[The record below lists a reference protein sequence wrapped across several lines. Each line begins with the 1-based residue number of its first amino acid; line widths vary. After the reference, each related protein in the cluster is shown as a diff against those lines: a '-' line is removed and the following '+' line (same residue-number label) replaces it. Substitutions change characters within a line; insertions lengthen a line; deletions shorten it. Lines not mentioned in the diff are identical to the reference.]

1 MASIPAAEPKK
12 EVKQLDVNQID
23 SSGKGK
29 TEEKKDEEPALKDSY
44 GRVLKKVEEKKD
56 GVAKDSYG
64 RAIKPL
70 VKEVPIKEVKMI

>member
-1 MASIPAAEPKK
+1 MANIQAAEPKK
-12 EVKQLDVNQID
+12 DVNQID

-29 TEEKKDEEPALKDSY
+29 TEEKKDEEQPLKDSF

-56 GVAKDSYG
+56 EMAKDSYG